1 MPAALRSI
9 ALWCAVVAMTSGCTH
24 VIGGDALRATPGIDA
39 GSLSPVDVETIMLD
53 QSQMRAITGAG
64 DDLTIIPTMDGKIP
78 VDIEPLAESTPL
90 QCQWIFAET
99 QTFGPEVEEFHKTT
113 FQHPPE
119 GGLISQGAAAYRD
132 TATARQAFDSLV
144 ALVEGC
150 SATPLGPM
158 FVGDWTVG
166 MDTLQTRPSGA
177 CGRDYRVKSVVLVEV
192 MACRFAESVPE
203 IVMANILANV
213 PG

>member
-1 MPAALRSI
+1 MPAALRS
-9 ALWCAVVAMTSGCTH
+9 AAVWCAAVAITSGCTH
-24 VIGGDALRATPGIDA
+24 LVDGQAMRALPGIDDE
-39 GSLSPVDVETIMLD
+39 SLSPIDVETIMLD

-64 DDLTIIPTMDGKIP
+64 EDLTIIPTMDGKFP
-78 VDIEPLAESTPL
+78 VDIDPLTETTPL

-99 QTFGPEVEEFHKTT
+99 QTFGPDVEEFHKTT

-119 GGLISQGAAAYRD
+119 GRLISEGAAAYRD
-132 TATARQAFDSLV
+132 AATARRAFDSLV
-144 ALVEGC
+144 ALVDGC

-158 FVGDWTVG
+158 FVGEWAVG
-166 MDTLQTRPSGA
+166 ADTLQTRPASA

-192 MACRFAESVPE
+192 TACRFPDSVPE
-203 IVMANILANV
+203 IVITNILANV